1 MGFLNQNLLFLLFLI
16 PILLLLYMLR
26 LRRKIQVVS
35 SNLLWEQDIEDVK
48 ANTLFQRLR
57 KNLLL
62 PLQIL
67 ILALIILAIARPF
80 VTGAVSTD
88 KDIILIIDT
97 SASMKATDIKEN
109 RFESA
114 KSSAIKI
121 VDGLGRGARMTVIRA
136 GFSPTIISGTTSD
149 KSILK
154 ETLNKTNPSDTSTNL
169 TDAIQM
175 ASSLAK
181 DMRQSEIIILSD
193 GSGDL
198 PKNSIKVDKPIRFV
212 KFGRDE
218 DNNIGIINFEVSNE
232 LSRQQVFLS
241 LRNFSIKKQSFAVEL
256 YHDKDLIDVRK
267 LNLLPQERSSIIFND
282 IRYNEGVL
290 TALIDAKD
298 DLLTD
303 NKAYYVLHKLNEPKI
318 LIAGESNIFLEKAIE
333 TTFGKTSLFREKSYS
348 GSKDYD
354 VIVFSKFVPDVIPES
369 NIMFVNPDTDLQ
381 FTESSDNVKFLNP
394 SNPLFQRGNDSI
406 SPFGKGGKG
415 DLRHTQGSFL
425 SLTLKNQFAELLS
438 RKNKP
443 NIIGWDRSNQ
453 LMRFVDLSELRF
465 SFVND
470 YNMPTWMKSLV
481 ESDMATTIWYGENNG
496 RRNIV
501 IPFEIRPATSNFP
514 LIPAF
519 PIFISNAINWLSG
532 RDSYNTNKKTGEPIQ
547 LLVSGTIGNQIVT
560 IKKPDGSEIKT
571 RLDKGRLI
579 FNETNEAGIY
589 QIIGKGISNEFA
601 VNLLDESESNVKPS
615 DIIKVSE
622 QEIHSSGLSLISN
635 RELWTFLIFIALML
649 IALEWWVYHRRVL
662 V

>member
-16 PILLLLYMLR
+16 PLLLLLYILR

-35 SNLLWEQDIEDVK
+35 SNLLWEHDIEDVK

-67 ILALIILAIARPF
+67 ILTLIILAIARPF

-121 VDGLGRGARMTVIRA
+121 VDGLGRGARMTIIRA
-136 GFSPTIISGTTSD
+136 GFSPTIISGPTSD
-149 KSILK
+149 KSVLK
-154 ETLNKTNPSDTSTNL
+154 EALNKTNPSDTSTNL
-169 TDAIQM
+169 TNAIQM

-198 PKNSIKVDKPIRFV
+198 PKNSTNIDTPVRFV

-218 DNNIGIINFEVSNE
+218 VNNIGIINFEVSNGF
-232 LSRQQVFLS
+232 SGQQVFLS

-256 YHDKDLIDVRK
+256 YHDKDLVDVRK
-267 LNLLPQERSSIIFND
+267 LNLLPQERRSIIFND
-282 IRYNEGVL
+282 ISYNEGIL

-298 DLLTD
+298 DLLID

-333 TTFGKTSLFREKSYS
+333 TTFGKTSLFKEKSYS
-348 GSKDYD
+348 GANDYD
-354 VIVFSKFVPDVIPES
+354 VIVFSRLVPDEIPES
-369 NIMFVNPDTDLQ
+369 NIMFVNPDTDL
-381 FTESSDNVKFLNP
+381 
-394 SNPLFQRGNDSI
+394 
-406 SPFGKGGKG
+406 PFAK
-415 DLRHTQGSFL
+415 
-425 SLTLKNQFAELLS
+425 LLS
-438 RKNKP
+438 RKDKP
-443 NIIGWDRSNQ
+443 NIIGWDKSNQ
-453 LMRFVDLSELRF
+453 LMRFVDLSELRL

-470 YNMPTWMKSLV
+470 YNMPSWMKSLV
-481 ESDMATTIWYGENNG
+481 ESDIATTVWYGENNG
-496 RRNIV
+496 RRSIV
-501 IPFEIRPATSNFP
+501 IPFEIRPETSNFP

-519 PIFISNAINWLSG
+519 PIFTSNAINWLSG

-547 LLVSGTIGNQIVT
+547 LLVSGIIGNRIVT

-579 FNETNEAGIY
+579 FYDTDEVGIY
-589 QIIGKGISNEFA
+589 QIIGKGISDEFA
-601 VNLLDESESNVKPS
+601 VNLLNESESNVKPS

-622 QEIHSSGLSLISN
+622 QDIHSSGLSLISN
-635 RELWTFLIFIALML
+635 RELWTILIFIALML

>member
-16 PILLLLYMLR
+16 PLLLLLYILR

-67 ILALIILAIARPF
+67 ILILIVLAIARPF

-88 KDIILIIDT
+88 KDIILIIDI
-97 SASMKATDIKEN
+97 SASMKATDVKEN

-114 KSSAIKI
+114 KSSAIRI
-121 VDGLGRGARMTVIRA
+121 VDGLGRGARMTIIRA
-136 GFSPTIISGTTSD
+136 GFSPAIISGPTSD
-149 KSILK
+149 KSVLK

-181 DMRQSEIIILSD
+181 DMRRSEIIILSD

-198 PKNSIKVDKPIRFV
+198 LKNSIKIDTPVRFV

-218 DNNIGIINFEVSNE
+218 VNNTGITDFEVSNGF
-232 LSRQQVFLS
+232 SGQQVFLS
-241 LRNFSIKKQSFAVEL
+241 IRNFSLKKQSFAVEL

-267 LNLLPQERSSIIFND
+267 LNLLPQERRSIIFND
-282 IRYNEGVL
+282 VSYNEGIL

-298 DLLTD
+298 DLLID
-303 NKAYYVLHKLNEPKI
+303 NKAYYLLHKLNEPKI
-318 LIAGESNIFLEKAIE
+318 LIAGESNIFLEKATE
-333 TTFGKTSLFREKSYS
+333 TTFGKTSLFKEKSYS

-369 NIMFVNPDTDLQ
+369 NIMFVNPDTDL
-381 FTESSDNVKFLNP
+381 
-394 SNPLFQRGNDSI
+394 
-406 SPFGKGGKG
+406 
-415 DLRHTQGSFL
+415 SFA
-425 SLTLKNQFAELLS
+425 KLLS

-443 NIIGWDRSNQ
+443 NIIGWDKSNQ
-453 LMRFVDLSELRF
+453 LMRFVDLSELRL

-470 YNMPTWMKSLV
+470 YNMPSWMKSLV
-481 ESDMATTIWYGENNG
+481 ESDMATIVWYGENNG
-496 RRNIV
+496 RRIIV
-501 IPFEIRPATSNFP
+501 IPFEIRPEMGNFP

-519 PIFISNAINWLSG
+519 PIFMSNAINWLAR

-547 LLVSGTIGNQIVT
+547 LFVSGTIGNQIVT
-560 IKKPDGSEIKT
+560 IKKPDGSEVRT

-579 FNETNEAGIY
+579 FYGTDEVGIY
-589 QIIGKGISNEFA
+589 QIIGKGISDLVPPSNGRTNEFA

>member
-16 PILLLLYMLR
+16 PLLLLLYILR

-35 SNLLWEQDIEDVK
+35 SNLLWEHDIEDVK

-67 ILALIILAIARPF
+67 ILTLIILAIARPF

-121 VDGLGRGARMTVIRA
+121 VDGLGRGARMTIIRA
-136 GFSPTIISGTTSD
+136 GFSPTIISGPTSD
-149 KSILK
+149 KSVLK
-154 ETLNKTNPSDTSTNL
+154 EALNKTNPSDTSTNL
-169 TDAIQM
+169 TNAIQM

-198 PKNSIKVDKPIRFV
+198 PKNSTNIDTPVRFV

-218 DNNIGIINFEVSNE
+218 VNNIGIINFEVSNE
-232 LSRQQVFLS
+232 FAGQQVFLS

-256 YHDKDLIDVRK
+256 YHDKDLVDVRK
-267 LNLLPQERSSIIFND
+267 LNLLPQERRSIIFND
-282 IRYNEGVL
+282 ISYNEGIL

-298 DLLTD
+298 DLLID

-333 TTFGKTSLFREKSYS
+333 TTFGKTSLFKEKSYS
-348 GSKDYD
+348 GANDYD
-354 VIVFSKFVPDVIPES
+354 VIVFSRLVPDEIPES
-369 NIMFVNPDTDLQ
+369 NIMFVNPDTDL
-381 FTESSDNVKFLNP
+381 
-394 SNPLFQRGNDSI
+394 
-406 SPFGKGGKG
+406 PFAK
-415 DLRHTQGSFL
+415 
-425 SLTLKNQFAELLS
+425 LLS
-438 RKNKP
+438 RKDKP
-443 NIIGWDRSNQ
+443 NIIGWDKSNQ
-453 LMRFVDLSELRF
+453 LMRFVDLSELRL

-470 YNMPTWMKSLV
+470 YNMPSWMKSLV
-481 ESDMATTIWYGENNG
+481 ESDIATTVWYGENNG
-496 RRNIV
+496 RRSIV
-501 IPFEIRPATSNFP
+501 IPFEIRPETSNFP

-519 PIFISNAINWLSG
+519 PIFTSNAINWLSG

-547 LLVSGTIGNQIVT
+547 LLVSGIIGNRIVT

-579 FNETNEAGIY
+579 FYDTDEVGIY
-589 QIIGKGISNEFA
+589 QIIGKGISDEFA
-601 VNLLDESESNVKPS
+601 VNLLNESESNVKPS

-622 QEIHSSGLSLISN
+622 QDIHSSGLSLISN
-635 RELWTFLIFIALML
+635 RELWTILIFIALML